1 MAREQTY
8 FLPYQA
14 GWIKDQAPLKICEKG
29 RQIGLSYADS
39 YDSVKKVAPKDARLP
54 VFVGSRDMV
63 QAKQYLLYCKRWARI
78 LNHAAEDLGE
88 VLFDKDK
95 DLTAFELKFANGLSI
110 YSLSSSPDAFAGKT
124 GHIKLDEFALHREQ
138 RELYRIAKPATQW
151 GGQISVISTHRGTG
165 TVFNEIIRDIK
176 EKDNPMQWSLHT
188 IPIQRAV
195 ADGIVERIN
204 LVSNREETRDQFIA
218 RLRRECIDEEQWL
231 QEYCCVPADDAAA
244 FITYELIAAA
254 EVDNCYRDYGYL
266 LDAKNPL
273 YVGVD
278 VARKQHLAVIDV
290 EEKVGDVS
298 WERMRIEMLNTK
310 FSEMEDELYRVLAL
324 PQVKRCCID
333 ATGLGMQLAERAR
346 DKFSWKVEAITFTGP
361 VKEELAYPVRS
372 AFEDRAVRIPRD
384 AALRADIRGIRKET
398 TISGNI
404 RFVGESE
411 DSHCDRFWAKALA
424 LHAAKEPSITPAA
437 YVVET

>member
-1 MAREQTY
+1 MTRETKY

-14 GWIKDQAPLKICEKG
+14 DWIKDPAPLRLCEKG

-39 YDSVKKVAPKDARLP
+39 YDSVKLVAPKNARLP

-63 QAKQYLLYCKRWARI
+63 QAKQYLLYCKRWSRV
-78 LNHAAEDLGE
+78 LNYAAEDLGE

-151 GGQISVISTHRGTG
+151 GGTLSVISTHRGTG
-165 TVFNEIIRDIK
+165 TVFNELIRDVK
-176 EKDNPMQWSLHT
+176 EKANPMGWSLHT

-195 ADGIVERIN
+195 KDGIVERIN
-204 LVSNREETRDQFIA
+204 LVSGREESREDFLA
-218 RLRRECIDEEQWL
+218 RLRKECIDEEQWL

-244 FITYELIAAA
+244 FITYEMIAAA
-254 EVDNCYRDYGYL
+254 EVENCHRTYDDL
-266 LDAKNPL
+266 LDAVNPL

-278 VARKQHLAVIDV
+278 VARKQHLCVIDV
-290 EEKVGDVS
+290 EEKIGDVL
-298 WERMRIEMLNTK
+298 WERQRIELQNKT
-310 FSEMEDELYRVLAL
+310 FSQIEDELYRVLAL

-333 ATGLGMQLAERAR
+333 ATGLGMQLAERAKE
-346 DKFSWKVEAITFTGP
+346 KFSWKVEGITFTAP
-361 VKEELAYPVRS
+361 VKEELAYPLRS
-372 AFEDRAVRIPRD
+372 AFEDRTVRIPRD
-384 AALRADIRGIRKET
+384 ANLRQDLRGICKET
-398 TISGNI
+398 TTAGNI

-411 DSHCDRFWAKALA
+411 DSHCDRFWSKALA
-424 LHAAKEPSITPAA
+424 LHAAKEPAIVPYAH
-437 YVVET
+437 VVE